1 MPVVINVQEIKEVSS
16 KDEELQAVIIKMFGE
31 RELVERHKTV
41 SSSQERVDRHWRGTT
56 IVVPTSLRK
65 RVAELA
71 HEGYQWI
78 VKMKDRL
85 PSNVWWPG
93 IDKDVESA
101 TDAKL

>member
-1 MPVVINVQEIKEVSS
+1 MASGNWSNATKLYLPVRNELTDIGHVS
-16 KDEELQAVIIKMFGE
+16 L
-31 RELVERHKTV
+31 
-41 SSSQERVDRHWRGTT
+41 RGTT

-78 VKMKDRL
+78 VKMKERL
-85 PSNVWWPG
+85 RSNVWWPR

-101 TDAKL
+101 MDAKL